1 MNLEKEHM
9 LDLSKVVD
17 VLSKIRGVVGVIL
30 FGSLARGDYD
40 EYSDY
45 DLLVLFEDKTLLWKN
60 WDALFQSVGSLKLN
74 LHVVPETL
82 EELKKANPVFLEE
95 LFNYGK
101 VLFSRM
107 PLQVFS
113 KPTRLAPFYL
123 IAYDMSSLDYKSKM
137 KVIYFL
143 YGKGDGGSVAKSGG
157 MKLCEGCILVPNQV
171 GETIITG
178 LNAFGVGIKKLE
190 VYVSGDIIKRFMIL
204 NTKNQEVSVSLRH
217 A

>member
-1 MNLEKEHM
+1 MNLEKERM

-40 EYSDY
+40 KYSDY
-45 DLLVLFEDKTLLWKN
+45 DLLVLFEDKTLLWEN
-60 WDALFQSVGSLKLN
+60 WDELFQNVGNLKMN

-82 EELKKANPVFLEE
+82 DELNKTNPVFLEE

-101 VLFSRM
+101 VLFARM
-107 PLQVFS
+107 PLEVFS
-113 KPTRLAPFYL
+113 KPTRLSPFYL

-143 YGKGDGGSVAKSGG
+143 YGKGDGGAVAKSGG

-171 GETIITG
+171 GETIITS
-178 LNAFGVGIKKLE
+178 LNAFGVSTKKLE
-190 VYVSGDIIKRFMIL
+190 IYISEGVIKRFMII
-204 NTKNQEVSVSLRH
+204 NTKNHEIVSSH
-217 A
+217 